1 MIAFIK
7 EPREVWGIERPAVF
21 YRSPPRRSKR
31 TWPLRMI
38 RTKHRIVPIRSG
50 EQTIPRND
58 AQPALGIGFYL
69 RRDLAGMCLCS
80 IRHRYVRQQ
89 DRWLASLQITANTVC
104 LGCSGASAV

>member
-7 EPREVWGIERPAVF
+7 EPQEVWGIERPAVF
-21 YRSPPRRSKR
+21 YRSPTRRSTR

-58 AQPALGIGFYL
+58 AQPILDIGFYL
-69 RRDLAGMCLCS
+69 RIDLAGMCLCS